1 MLFIS
6 KINFLLFIILAC
18 LWSGSFIAIKE
29 VVTVWPPLFGA
40 AVRVSIAW
48 LSIMILSRVMGKK
61 TKLSFS
67 IRWKIWIIGLFAQGI
82 PFLFLYWGERSISPG
97 LAGIL
102 NATLPIWAF
111 VLALIFLPKSAPF
124 SISKIL
130 GLLIGLVGIIIIF
143 WPMVTFEKNIPT
155 ILGTCAVLVMAMSYA
170 IANLLN
176 QYFLKGTVKIDFI
189 SNIYHQHCASVIF
202 LILFSL
208 VFEKRPGLTLLLAAS
223 TPWLACLY
231 LGVLATAVAFLI
243 YYHLIREWDGVRA
256 SSVMYIVPVL
266 TLVWD
271 YLFFD
276 NQPGNYEIMS
286 VIAILFGV
294 ILIQLDSFKLF
305 WLKFKKQ

>member
-1 MLFIS
+1 MPFIS
-6 KINFLLFIILAC
+6 RINFLLFIILAC
-18 LWSGSFIAIKE
+18 LWSGSFIGIKE
-29 VVTVWPPLFGA
+29 VVAVWPPLFGA
-40 AVRVSIAW
+40 AVRVSIAL
-48 LSIMILSRVMGKK
+48 LSILILSVVMGRK
-61 TKLSFS
+61 TKISFS
-67 IRWKIWIIGLFAQGI
+67 LRWKIWIIGLFAQGI
-82 PFLFLYWGERSISPG
+82 PFLFLFWGERSISPG

-111 VLALIFLPKSAPF
+111 VLALIFLPKSASF
-124 SISKIL
+124 SISKIV

-143 WPMVTFEKNIPT
+143 WPIITFEKNIHT
-155 ILGTCAVLVMAMSYA
+155 ILGTCAVLIMAMSYA

-176 QYFLKGTVKIDFI
+176 QYFLKGAVKIDFI
-189 SNIYHQHCASVIF
+189 ANIYHQHCASVTF
-202 LILFSL
+202 LIFFSL
-208 VFEKRPGLTLLLAAS
+208 VFEKWPGLTLLLASS

-256 SSVMYIVPVL
+256 SSVMYVVPVL

-276 NQPGNYEIMS
+276 NQPGKYEIMG

-305 WLKFKKQ
+305 WLKYRKQ